1 MSLVEIDGATL
12 RYGALT
18 ALSGLDLRLEPGE
31 VLGLLGHNGAG
42 KTTTIKL
49 VLGLL
54 APSEGRV
61 RVLGHDARSLEAR
74 RQLGYLPE
82 NVTFY
87 PQLSGAETL
96 RHFARL
102 KGVAP
107 AEAARLLEQVGLGH
121 AARRR
126 LKTYSKGMRQRLG
139 LAQALLGEPRLLL
152 LDEPTV
158 GLDPLATVELYQLL
172 DRLRGQGTGIVL
184 CSHVLPGVET
194 HIDRAAILA
203 GGRLQV
209 AGSLAELRRK
219 AALPTRVRLASPHN
233 PQWLERWH
241 RAGLAARRLDDQRI
255 EVLLDDA
262 ERDGVLEAL
271 LAAREFDLEIL
282 PPSLEDLY
290 RHHMP
295 PRPRRSHAMPVVWT
309 IARKELADGL
319 RNRWLLA
326 ISLLFALL
334 SVGIAWFGAAAA
346 GQVGFTSVPATV
358 ASLTSLA
365 TFLMPLIALLLAY
378 DAIVGEEEGGTL
390 LLLLTYP
397 LGRGQLLLGKFLGHG
412 LILALATLIG
422 FGSAALAILVLV
434 PEVEAAILL
443 GAFGRFMG
451 SSLLLG
457 CVFLALAYA
466 LSSRASE
473 KSSAA
478 GQALGLWFF
487 FVLLFDLALLA
498 ILVLSQGHL
507 SPRLL
512 PWLLLL
518 NPTDLYR
525 LINLSGFDAAAA
537 GGVVP
542 LASDLP
548 VSASALWLALA
559 LWACAAL
566 ALAHGL
572 FRRRPI

>member
-1 MSLVEIDGATL
+1 
-12 RYGALT
+12 
-18 ALSGLDLRLEPGE
+18 
-31 VLGLLGHNGAG
+31 
-42 KTTTIKL
+42 
-49 VLGLL
+49 
-54 APSEGRV
+54 
-61 RVLGHDARSLEAR
+61 
-74 RQLGYLPE
+74 
-82 NVTFY
+82 
-87 PQLSGAETL
+87 
-96 RHFARL
+96 
-102 KGVAP
+102 
-107 AEAARLLEQVGLGH
+107 
-121 AARRR
+121 
-126 LKTYSKGMRQRLG
+126 
-139 LAQALLGEPRLLL
+139 
-152 LDEPTV
+152 
-158 GLDPLATVELYQLL
+158 
-172 DRLRGQGTGIVL
+172 
-184 CSHVLPGVET
+184 
-194 HIDRAAILA
+194 
-203 GGRLQV
+203 
-209 AGSLAELRRK
+209 
-219 AALPTRVRLASPHN
+219 
-233 PQWLERWH
+233 
-241 RAGLAARRLDDQRI
+241 
-255 EVLLDDA
+255 
-262 ERDGVLEAL
+262 
-271 LAAREFDLEIL
+271 
-282 PPSLEDLY
+282 
-290 RHHMP
+290 
-295 PRPRRSHAMPVVWT
+295 MPVVWT

-397 LGRGQLLLGKFLGHG
+397 LGRGQVLLGKFLGHG

-466 LSSRASE
+466 LSSRAGE

-487 FVLLFDLALLA
+487 FVLLFDLALLL

-566 ALAHGL
+566 ALATACSAAAPSDSRGSAMQRHTLPLRPLLGTLLLGL
-572 FRRRPI
+572 LLAGCDASRDDATALGPVPIASGDECHVCGMLIEEMPGPKGEAVLPGAVRKFCSTAELFGWWLQPENRQGQARLYVHDMSQADWRHLTMPA